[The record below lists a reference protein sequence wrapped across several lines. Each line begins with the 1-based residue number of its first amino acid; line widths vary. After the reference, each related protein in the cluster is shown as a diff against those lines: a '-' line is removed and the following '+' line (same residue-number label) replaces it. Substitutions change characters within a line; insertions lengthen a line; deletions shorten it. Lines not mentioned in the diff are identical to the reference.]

1 MYNLTLEHLSA
12 YFPYG
17 LRMIF
22 EGKGGREITLSSITE
37 QGKYGVVI
45 SGGTG
50 PMWLNSCGFKP
61 ILRPLSD
68 LTKEIE
74 HKGERFVPIEWF
86 EIGDDENTSMEYDH
100 GNIKLVKTLDS
111 IAKYNI
117 HNDINYL
124 PYGVAQKL
132 IKWHFDVFG
141 LIEKKLA
148 IDINTLK

>member
-1 MYNLTLEHLSA
+1 MEKLTLEHLSD

-17 LRMIF
+17 LKVLLIECNETEEVLVLNKIF
-22 EGKGGREITLSSITE
+22 FRNQIQIQT
-37 QGKYGVVI
+37 I
-45 SGGTG
+45 SGTHGD
-50 PMWLNSCGFKP
+50 MYFKP
-61 ILRPLSD
+61 ILRPISD